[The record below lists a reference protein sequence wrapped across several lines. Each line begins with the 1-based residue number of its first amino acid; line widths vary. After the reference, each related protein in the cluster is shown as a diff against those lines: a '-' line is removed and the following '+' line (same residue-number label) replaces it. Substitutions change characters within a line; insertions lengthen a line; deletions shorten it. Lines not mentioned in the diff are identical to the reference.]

1 MSDESKRSVV
11 KKPVSSSNSGTGD
24 FDAVVVQNDRI
35 SGPVRL
41 PMDGAECFVEEFN
54 SRYSKIGISVRAN
67 EKSPATSIEDIA
79 GDGWSVDSVGQR
91 SRPVVS

>member
-24 FDAVVVQNDRI
+24 FDAGVVQNDRI